1 MGPALPKVLSA
12 SRLPQSVRRSL
23 VLNSQPLLRESH
35 SQTRGASVTNR
46 IASDWVVVACVP
58 CAGHGTEKPAIFSQ
72 QAHEGDVA
80 GGMYCCCYTDEE
92 KKNRLKEVK

>member
-58 CAGHGTEKPAIFSQ
+58 RAGHGMKNPPSSHNKPMREMWQ
-72 QAHEGDVA
+72 VA
-80 GGMYCCCYTDEE
+80 CIVAVTQM
-92 KKNRLKEVK
+92 KKRKTG

>member
-58 CAGHGTEKPAIFSQ
+58 RAGHGTEKPAIFLLNFHNKPMREMWQ
-72 QAHEGDVA
+72 VA
-80 GGMYCCCYTDEE
+80 CIVAVTQM
-92 KKNRLKEVK
+92 KKRKTG